1 MGGSGGGSGG
11 GVGGSGGEWGEW
23 GGVGGVGGSGGGSGG
38 SGGEWGVEEGTTIR
52 RPCRAI
58 PLPIEKDDGSRIT
71 SAIKKCAN

>member
-1 MGGSGGGSGG
+1 MGGS
-11 GVGGSGGEWGEW
+11 GGSGGEWG
-23 GGVGGVGGSGGGSGG
+23 GVEGSGG